1 MAGIPLV
8 YVAGPFSAPDRAG
21 VEKNIEDAVRVGIE
35 IARLG
40 VMPVIPHANTAD
52 PWFAR
57 VQPYEFWCTGT
68 LELMRRCDAVVMVKG
83 WKRSRGARAEY
94 EEAIA
99 RGMPVFFTLQELQ
112 AWLDTKRE
120 S

>member
-8 YVAGPFSAPDRAG
+8 YIASPFSAPTRVG
-21 VEKNIEDAVRVGIE
+21 VEVNIERAVWVGIE
-35 IARLG
+35 LARLG
-40 VMPVIPHANTAD
+40 VMPVIPHANTAH
-52 PWFAR
+52 PEFER
-57 VQPYEFWCTGT
+57 CQPYEFWLAGT

-112 AWLDTKRE
+112 AWLKRE